1 MSIYVERLIRA
12 SMDSVWTHTQ
22 DPSLHQLWDLRF
34 TRIEYLPRPDPEQPQ
49 HFRYTTRLGFGLS
62 VSGEGE
68 SLGRRELPDGSR
80 TSVLKFSSPQA
91 RSLIRE
97 GRGYWKYTPTPE
109 GVRFVTSY
117 EYDTRFGLIGRIVDR
132 IAFRPLIGWATAW
145 SFDRLRLWLED
156 GVRPGRSMRQAL
168 VHGVSRIGLAFVF
181 AYHGLVPK
189 LLVRNPDEVA
199 ILQALGIPAA
209 GIGAVLVAFGIAEVL
224 LAASMLAFWHRA
236 WPAVFGFAFA
246 VVSTV
251 TVSLAA
257 PFYLVAAFNP
267 LTLNV
272 LVGCLAT
279 VDLLSLDGLPSAGRC
294 RRQARAE
301 VP

>member
-22 DPSLHQLWDLRF
+22 DPSLHQRWDLRF

-49 HFRYTTRLGFGLS
+49 HFLYTTRLGFGVS

-68 SLGRRELPDGSR
+68 SLGQRDLPDGST
-80 TSVLKFSSPQA
+80 TSVLKFGSSQA

-97 GRGYWKYTPTPE
+97 GRGYWKYIPTLD

-117 EYDTRFGLIGRIVDR
+117 EYDTRFGTIGRIVDR

-156 GVRPGRSMRQAL
+156 GVEPGRAMRQAL
-168 VHGVSRIGLAFVF
+168 IHGVSRIGLAFVF
-181 AYHGLVPK
+181 AYHGFVPK

-199 ILQALGIPAA
+199 ILRDFSIPAA
-209 GIGAVLVAFGIAEVL
+209 SVGTVLVALGIAEVAFSVGL
-224 LAASMLAFWHRA
+224 LALWHRA
-236 WPAVFGFAFA
+236 WPAGFALAFA
-246 VVSTV
+246 VISTV
-251 TVSLAA
+251 GISAA
-257 PFYLVAAFNP
+257 SPSYLTGAFNP

-272 LVGCLAT
+272 LVGCLAAI
-279 VDLLSLDGLPSAGRC
+279 DLLSLTDLPSAGRC
-294 RRQARAE
+294 RRQPRSE
-301 VP
+301 IT